1 MAKVA
6 LLTRSW
12 LRDWGRYVVGTF
24 TQVWGNP
31 VVGREARVRV
41 RLSRSYFLQSL
52 YLGFMILIVML
63 VYQNV
68 VSDEVMRNP
77 FEAQQS
83 LQAFHATVM
92 GTLTAL
98 IVLIAPALT
107 ANAIT
112 LERERRTMDLLAATP
127 LTARQLLTG
136 KLLGSLGFVLLLLAL
151 TLPVSG
157 VSLLMGGA
165 TIREMLETYVLIAA
179 SAMVLC
185 ALALFS
191 SAYARNSTTAVFL
204 SYLRV
209 GLLVVVLGIM
219 TIAQATT
226 RLVPAPGATG
236 RELLLPLCALS
247 PFSAPY
253 VADTVFNAF
262 GLEIPGVV
270 VGVLV
275 CLLATRMLLTGAA
288 PKVGLYD
295 KDTLPSLRRQMLL
308 AVFLASWLSFAPPV
322 QHLIAAGGIGHG
334 GGFGITDILPLVGF
348 ALPAP
353 MPLLILFLAPYGG
366 QEERRVVWNRRIR
379 VRDMLTGKP
388 SGSLPYIL
396 SLWFAAIAGLALAM
410 QPLFVLFSPEVWAYL
425 VTLLFYYTGLWVFLW
440 ACAQLCS
447 ALLKGRSVAA
457 ARWLTLGCY
466 AVLFLLPPILHMTL
480 FSDMFMRE
488 SPAFYLSVVYPVWGM
503 IDTPA
508 QRVWEVAPAF
518 YLYGAVLWLLSL
530 LLYVLH
536 PRHTNQEGDVS

>member
-1 MAKVA
+1 MAKTA
-6 LLTRSW
+6 SLAQTW
-12 LRDWGRYVVGTF
+12 LRDWGRYVVGIF

-41 RLSRSYFLQSL
+41 RLSRSYLLQSL

-68 VSDEVMRNP
+68 VSDEAARNP
-77 FEAQQS
+77 FTAQLS

-92 GTLTAL
+92 GALTAL

-151 TLPVSG
+151 TMPVSA

-165 TIREMLETYVLIAA
+165 TIREMLETYLLIAA

-185 ALALFS
+185 AVALFS
-191 SAYARNSTTAVFL
+191 SAYARSSTTAVFW

-209 GLLVVVLGIM
+209 GLLVGVLGIL
-219 TIAQATT
+219 TIAQAAM
-226 RLVPAPGATG
+226 RFSAPPGATG
-236 RELLLPLCALS
+236 RELAMPLSALS

-262 GLEIPGVV
+262 GVEIPGVV

-308 AVFLASWLSFAPPV
+308 GAFLASWLSFTPV
-322 QHLIAAGGIGHG
+322 IQFLIAPGVGGARIGDLLTVL
-334 GGFGITDILPLVGF
+334 GFLL
-348 ALPAP
+348 AMP
-353 MPLLILFLAPYGG
+353 MPLLILFIAPYGS
-366 QEERRVVWNRRIR
+366 QEERMVSWDRR
-379 VRDMLTGKP
+379 VRVGDMFTGKP
-388 SGSLPYIL
+388 SGSLPFIL
-396 SLWFAAIAGLALAM
+396 ALWFAAIAGLVLAA
-410 QPLFVLFSPEVWAYL
+410 QPFLGHLAPEDWAYAI
-425 VTLLFYYTGLWVFLW
+425 TLAFYYTGLWVFLW
-440 ACAQLCS
+440 ACAQICS
-447 ALLKGRSVAA
+447 VFLRGRSVAA

-466 AVLFLLPPILHMTL
+466 AVLFLLPLILHWIL
-480 FSDMFMRE
+480 FSDVDAIE
-488 SPAFYLSVVYPVWGM
+488 SPALYFSVMYPVWA
-503 IDTPA
+503 ITDKPF
-508 QRVWEVAPAF
+508 QKFWETVPLF

-530 LLYVLH
+530 LLYALH
-536 PRHTNQEGDVS
+536 PRHPNQERDVS